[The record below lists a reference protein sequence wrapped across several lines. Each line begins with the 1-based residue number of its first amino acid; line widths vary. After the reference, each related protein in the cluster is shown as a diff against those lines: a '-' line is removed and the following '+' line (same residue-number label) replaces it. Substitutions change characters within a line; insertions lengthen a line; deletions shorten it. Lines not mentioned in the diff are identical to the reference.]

1 MDLNLKPIYDTGTVT
16 FVDAPKNITLKKI
29 DASYTKD
36 PKGIIPNGIYK
47 VFRHEKKKQAFLL
60 IFNTIIIAIVT
71 TLFALFVTDW
81 KAQIHWFWNVP
92 LVVVGALA
100 MTKFVFVGLEMRHLV
115 VSVRMYRESLMAGS
129 RLTPPFIS
137 SLYLKLFKKQTRQNW
152 VVIAFIFYGTII
164 TLMFWWLK
172 DANWWIF
179 EFNIWI
185 KNLTKNPEAVGGIM
199 ISILIFTLF
208 LHIYL
213 TIYRKKRI
221 IDIQSFFGNEVIS
234 QVEIDNI
241 VAEQN
246 KKYKRLFLLSII
258 IVLVFPF
265 IIRIIYRKI
274 KGK

>member
-1 MDLNLKPIYDTGTVT
+1 
-16 FVDAPKNITLKKI
+16 
-29 DASYTKD
+29 
-36 PKGIIPNGIYK
+36 
-47 VFRHEKKKQAFLL
+47 
-60 IFNTIIIAIVT
+60 
-71 TLFALFVTDW
+71 
-81 KAQIHWFWNVP
+81 
-92 LVVVGALA
+92 
-100 MTKFVFVGLEMRHLV
+100 
-115 VSVRMYRESLMAGS
+115 
-129 RLTPPFIS
+129 
-137 SLYLKLFKKQTRQNW
+137 
-152 VVIAFIFYGTII
+152 
-164 TLMFWWLK
+164 MFWWLK